1 MYAVR
6 WALVFC
12 LFLVGSACGTSADPG
27 TSTSST
33 TVPESTTTSV
43 ESTTTTSP
51 TTTVTTATTTTTGT
65 TLPGEAI
72 DFGPRA
78 GDQLLVIGVSHDD
91 VLNLR
96 ELPGTSFDVIDEIPA
111 TYRELR
117 ASGNT
122 RDLGQ
127 SFWTQVDFEG
137 TLGWVHM
144 GFVGYEGATD
154 DLTALV
160 VDRLGTRPS
169 AETMSELGALV
180 AELFASDDPES
191 DIVKVVEE
199 SVGDVGEVTFD
210 VIGLGDDAVR
220 GLRLH
225 VIAEP
230 ADTGFTLRTVEV
242 TNICGRGVASDG
254 LCP

>member
-1 MYAVR
+1 M
-6 WALVFC
+6 
-12 LFLVGSACGTSADPG
+12 
-27 TSTSST
+27 
-33 TVPESTTTSV
+33 
-43 ESTTTTSP
+43 
-51 TTTVTTATTTTTGT
+51 
-65 TLPGEAI
+65 
-72 DFGPRA
+72 
-78 GDQLLVIGVSHDD
+78 VIGVSHDD

-96 ELPGTSFDVIDEIPA
+96 EAPGTSFDVIGEIPPA
-111 TYRELR
+111 YRELI
-117 ASGNT
+117 AAGNT
-122 RDLGQ
+122 RDIGS

-154 DLTALV
+154 DLTAFV
-160 VDRLGTRPS
+160 VDRLGGRPS
-169 AETMSELGALV
+169 AETMSELGAV
-180 AELFASDDPES
+180 VSEVFASDDPES

-199 SVGDVGEVTFD
+199 SVGDVGEVSFD

-225 VIAEP
+225 LIAEP
-230 ADTGFTLRTVEV
+230 TDTGFTLRTVEV